1 MLLFPVDKK
10 NVQFIVCF
18 KSFKPNNDQNAISP
32 YSIPV
37 LSNKKAVRIAEMIT
51 NRCVLIMNK
60 ESSGSHTVNDLIN
73 ARGVYLI
80 LGVQAGTFNR

>member
-1 MLLFPVDKK
+1 MFQLF
-10 NVQFIVCF
+10 NA
-18 KSFKPNNDQNAISP
+18 FKPNNDQHAISP

-37 LSNKKAVRIAEMIT
+37 LSNKNAVRIAEMIT

-60 ESSGSHTVNDLIN
+60 ESSGSHLVNDLID
-73 ARGVYLI
+73 AQEVYLI